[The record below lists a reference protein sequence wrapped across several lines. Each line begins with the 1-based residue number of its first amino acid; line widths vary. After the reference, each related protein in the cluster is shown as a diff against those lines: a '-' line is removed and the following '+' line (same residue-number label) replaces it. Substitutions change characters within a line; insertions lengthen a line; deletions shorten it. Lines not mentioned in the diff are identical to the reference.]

1 MFWMETG
8 AAVWKAIF
16 VLLGVGSAVPVEWEH
31 GYKTDYVVATRYK
44 NETIGYNIAFTFPK
58 QPYDSDRAETFE
70 FLAANGCD
78 VFTGGGYPGA
88 PLDAVCRGVTDKDS
102 ANKFLIEFLPKL
114 DEHMRN
120 LK

>member
-1 MFWMETG
+1 M
-8 AAVWKAIF
+8 WKELT
-16 VLLGVGSAVPVEWEH
+16 VLVGLVPAQPVEWDH

-44 NETIGYNIAFTFPK
+44 NPTMGYNIGFTFPK

-70 FLAANGCD
+70 FLASNGCN
-78 VFTGGGYPGA
+78 VYSGGGGPGA
-88 PLDAVCRGVTDKDS
+88 PLYAICNGVTDKDS
-102 ANKFLIEFLPKL
+102 ANQFLIGFLPKL